1 MGILWGLIAALAWGV
16 GDFLIKSAA
25 MRMGAARAAFF
36 VELFSLVPL
45 LGYFVIAGDR
55 GVLNAWQPLALA
67 LFVGFINILATL
79 ALYMAYEIGE
89 LSVMAPIVS
98 TFSVVTVILA
108 LVVLTERP
116 TLLNIFGIFLTLGG
130 IVAVST
136 SWSEV
141 RRMKGIFTAQGVS
154 LAGAAAFGLGLSFF
168 LVDYVVDDIGYV
180 APVIAFRL
188 AGVLGLLVARSII
201 KFDWKMPELGVWPLL
216 ITLIIVDTL
225 GFLAYNI
232 GISTEYVSIV
242 STLTSL
248 YALISVLLAL
258 VFLGERLEINQ
269 RFGIIAVS
277 IGIVLVLT

>member
-25 MRMGAARAAFF
+25 TRMGAARAAFF
-36 VELFSLVPL
+36 VELFSLLPL
-45 LGYFVIAGDR
+45 LVYFVIAGER
-55 GVLNAWQPLALA
+55 GIFNAWQPLALA

-79 ALYMAYEIGE
+79 ALYRAYKVGE

-108 LVVLTERP
+108 LVVLAERP
-116 TLLNIFGIFLTLGG
+116 TLLNILGIFLTLGG

-136 SWSEV
+136 SWSEL
-141 RRMKGIFTAQGVS
+141 RRMKGIFTAQGVG
-154 LAGAAAFGLGLSFF
+154 LAGIAAIGLGLSFF
-168 LVDYVVDDIGYV
+168 LVDYVVEDFGQV
-180 APVIAFRL
+180 VPVIAFRL
-188 AGVLGLLVARSII
+188 AGVLGMLAARSII
-201 KFDWKMPELGVWPLL
+201 KFDLRMPELGVWPLL

-225 GFLAYNI
+225 GYLAYNI

-242 STLTSL
+242 STLSSL
-248 YALISVLLAL
+248 YALISVTLAL
-258 VFLGERLEINQ
+258 IFLGERLEINQ
-269 RFGIIAVS
+269 RFGIVAVS